1 MDPKLVH
8 QPKLKPSIFVADNT
22 HHLASWATLSW
33 INHGSGSMDH
43 ASSNEHGR
51 CQHIVEQYYKLMPLA
66 GCGSGVC
73 TTVSSCSDIKDVET
87 ADTGLMGARAAVK
100 FGLWPTPGRPGK
112 RDAGRGSAPAAPPRP
127 CPGVR
132 RGRCRCACASPDQ
145 LTSSALRL
153 ADTPPRRPRKGR
165 RPSAHSRV
173 ESFQRPESHDR

>member
-1 MDPKLVH
+1 
-8 QPKLKPSIFVADNT
+8 
-22 HHLASWATLSW
+22 
-33 INHGSGSMDH
+33 MDH
-43 ASSNEHGR
+43 ASSNEHGL
-51 CQHIVEQYYKLMPLA
+51 CQHIVELHTCTKYLMPLA

-73 TTVSSCSDIKDVET
+73 TTVSICSDIKDVET
-87 ADTGLMGARAAVK
+87 ADAGLTGARAAVK

-112 RDAGRGSAPAAPPRP
+112 RERRGDGRGVGAPAAPPRP

-145 LTSSALRL
+145 PTSSALRL